1 MGEIASNFDQRYDN
15 RGTDNYREMTDP
27 LSLSAAAIAALAF
40 TKMLEKTV
48 EKFTEGALSK
58 MDELRQKIWQKLRG
72 NPKAEKAL
80 TAVEEGN
87 KEEIQRLA
95 VYLQDAMEDD
105 PQFASEVQV
114 MAQEINAGKLQD
126 NSIMNQNN
134 YDNSTGYQTKNE
146 GGTNFVGGNH
156 YHGNPPS

>member
-1 MGEIASNFDQRYDN
+1 
-15 RGTDNYREMTDP
+15 MTDP

-105 PQFASEVQV
+105 P
-114 MAQEINAGKLQD
+114 
-126 NSIMNQNN
+126 
-134 YDNSTGYQTKNE
+134 
-146 GGTNFVGGNH
+146 
-156 YHGNPPS
+156 